1 MQSGIQAREDCTTEY
16 VALKTH
22 KKHRYILY
30 RVPEKSNEITIESLG
45 LTGTR
50 SKTLATEADR
60 KSDYEQ
66 FVEALTAVDEKQK
79 PVCRWGV
86 YDFEYEQDGGMR
98 NKIVLIC
105 WAPELASFRSK
116 MVFTTS
122 KNSMVIACQN
132 ISTVFEASDLESV
145 SYETVF
151 EKITKSKIH

>member
-1 MQSGIQAREDCTTEY
+1 MYSIRSDLDLKQSGITASKDCTDKYNE
-16 VALKTH
+16 LKID

-30 RVPEKSNEITIESLG
+30 RVPEKSNEITTESLG

-98 NKIVLIC
+98 NKIILIC
-105 WAPELASFRSK
+105 W
-116 MVFTTS
+116 
-122 KNSMVIACQN
+122 
-132 ISTVFEASDLESV
+132 
-145 SYETVF
+145 
-151 EKITKSKIH
+151 